1 MPPEWN
7 TLSDDLQL
15 RVAQAALA
23 RAAVTLASQ
32 AELLADEI
40 ENGSIADRGGA
51 EALRLFANL
60 IRLSREDPLAPQGN
74 A

>member
-7 TLSDDLQL
+7 ALSDDLQL

-23 RAAVTLASQ
+23 RAAITLASQ

-40 ENGSIADRGGA
+40 ENGSIVDRGGA
-51 EALRLFANL
+51 EARRLFANL
-60 IRLSREDPLAPQGN
+60 IRLSREGPLAPQGN

>member
-7 TLSDDLQL
+7 SLSDDLQL
-15 RVAQAALA
+15 RLAQAALA
-23 RAAVTLASQ
+23 RAAMTLAGQ
-32 AELLADEI
+32 AELLAE
-40 ENGSIADRGGA
+40 EVESGTIADRGGA

-60 IRLSREDPLAPQGN
+60 IRLSGEDPLAPQGT

>member
-1 MPPEWN
+1 MLPEWN

-23 RAAVTLASQ
+23 RAAMTLATQ
-32 AELLADEI
+32 AELLAE
-40 ENGSIADRGGA
+40 EMESGSIADRGGA
-51 EALRLFANL
+51 DALCLFANL
-60 IRLSREDPLAPQGN
+60 IRLSRQDPLAPQGT